1 MAATARKPDKSSKRR
16 DPSKPKRQ
24 FTPTTYAAHP
34 LPAEGYVR
42 LPSILAVFPVSQT
55 TWLNGVRSGKYPKPV
70 KLGARTTAWKVSDI
84 RKLLEGEAS

>member
-1 MAATARKPDKSSKRR
+1 MAATARNPEKSAKRR

-24 FTPTTYAAHP
+24 FTPTTYVPQP

-55 TWLNGVRSGKYPKPV
+55 TWLNGVKDGKYPKPV
-70 KLGARTTAWKVSDI
+70 KLGARTSAWKVEDI
-84 RKLLEGEAS
+84 RKLLEGAA